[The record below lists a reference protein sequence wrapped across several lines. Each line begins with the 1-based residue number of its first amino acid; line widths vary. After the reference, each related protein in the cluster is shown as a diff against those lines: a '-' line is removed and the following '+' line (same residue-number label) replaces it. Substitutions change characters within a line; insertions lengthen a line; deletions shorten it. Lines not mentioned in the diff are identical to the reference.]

1 MESGTIEQTLPG
13 LEGTS
18 ATPIAHLAVGRAVSL
33 TPTKRLA
40 VVAGSSHPEL
50 ADKIAA
56 ASRRG
61 ADPGRADDVRG
72 RLAVL
77 PLRGLGPRRRHVHR
91 PDRGDPDRAAPRRAL
106 DHGQRGEA
114 RLGEADHGRHP
125 VVLLRAPGQ
134 EVAAARAD
142 HRAPRRRP
150 ARDSRRRPDDHD
162 GPARRPGAG
171 LLPHPRRP
179 HGRRADVRP
188 AHPRL
193 PRLRGRARR
202 GGARHGPRQARGQVR
217 RDDRRRARRS
227 QQGASRAT
235 TRRR

>member
-18 ATPIAHLAVGRAVSL
+18 ATPSAQLAIGRAVSL

-50 ADKIAA
+50 AEKIA
-56 ASRRG
+56 G
-61 ADPGRADDVRG
+61 HLGVELDPGRADDVR
-72 RLAVL
+72 RRRALL
-77 PLRGLGPRRRHVHR
+77 PLRGLGSRRGHVHR
-91 PDRGDPDRAAPRRAL
+91 PDGGDADRAEPHRAP
-106 DHGQRGEA
+106 DHGQRRAARFREA
-114 RLGEADHGRHP
+114 HHRRHP

-142 HRAPRRRP
+142 HRASRRRP
-150 ARDSRRRPDDHD
+150 ARDRRRRPDDHD

-179 HGRRADVRP
+179 HGRGADVRP
-188 AHPRL
+188 ARPRL
-193 PRLRGRARR
+193 PRLRGESASPWRPTPA
-202 GGARHGPRQARGQVR
+202 AQ
-217 RDDRRRARRS
+217 S
-227 QQGASRAT
+227 SRASSP
-235 TRRR
+235 R